1 MTVRIVLGTAN
12 FGTNYGLRGSGQKAP
27 LVNFNI
33 ASDIVASAHDIGIVE
48 IDSAL
53 AYGPSQEWISK
64 LAGDGKFL
72 VNSKIIWKGA
82 DHFTDYESSLAQIKV
97 ELGSCNLHL
106 LQWHNWEKGTSSKE
120 NYLNLHSFLD
130 RQQELLFG
138 VTTYG
143 QVSVEDALSI
153 DTFSSIQLE
162 YNMLNQAALKG
173 YLNLRV
179 ENRPSLY
186 IRSVLL
192 QGLLTDAPL
201 LDNPGSPKLQEK
213 ITQIRELAHEWNLS
227 TQELAIRSVANYV
240 EDCAIVLGA
249 ESGQQLQEMNGY
261 IENGPLPSELAALVS
276 KLDSSLEPD
285 VDPRNW
291 VF

>member
-33 ASDIVASAHDIGIVE
+33 ASDIVTSAHEIGIVE

-82 DHFTDYESSLAQIKV
+82 DHFTDYESSLAQIRV

-106 LQWHNWEKGTSSKE
+106 LQWHNWEKGASSKE

-143 QVSVEDALSI
+143 PVPVEDALSI
-153 DTFSSIQLE
+153 DSFSAIQLE
-162 YNMLNQAALKG
+162 YNLLNQAALKG
-173 YLNLRV
+173 FLSFRG
-179 ENRPSLY
+179 ENRPSIY

-213 ITQIRELAHEWNLS
+213 ITQIQELAHEWNLS
-227 TQELAIRSVANYV
+227 TQELAIRSVANHV

-261 IENGPLPSELAALVS
+261 IENGPLPMELAELVS
-276 KLDSSLEPD
+276 ELDSSLEPE

-291 VF
+291 VL

>member
-27 LVNFNI
+27 RVNFNI
-33 ASDIVASAHDIGIVE
+33 ASEIVASAHDIGIVE

-82 DHFTDYESSLAQIKV
+82 DHFTDYESSLSQIRV

-106 LQWHNWEKGTSSKE
+106 LQWHNWEKGTSTKE
-120 NYLNLHSFLD
+120 NYVNLHSLLD
-130 RQQELLFG
+130 CRQELFFG

-143 QVSVEDALSI
+143 RVPVEDALSI
-153 DTFSSIQLE
+153 DSFSAIQLE
-162 YNMLNQAALKG
+162 YNILNQAALRG
-173 YLNLRV
+173 YLNFRGG
-179 ENRPSLY
+179 NRPYLY

-192 QGLLTDAPL
+192 QGLLTDAPI
-201 LDNPGSPKLQEK
+201 LDNPGSPKLQRK
-213 ITQIRELAHEWNLS
+213 ISQIRELAHEWSLS

-261 IENGPLPSELAALVS
+261 LANGPLPSELAELVS
-276 KLDSSLEPD
+276 KLDSSLDPD
-285 VDPRNW
+285 IDPRNW